1 MQKIIQYIKDT
12 KTEMHNV
19 VWPKVSTAF
28 VHTGV
33 VITIALVIGYLS
45 NIFDG
50 VFKLGIK
57 TLFGL

>member
-12 KTEMHNV
+12 KLEMHNV

-28 VHTGV
+28 MHTGI
-33 VITIALVIGYLS
+33 VIAVALVVGYLS
-45 NIFDG
+45 TIFDG

-57 TLFGL
+57 TLFGI